1 MIGNYIDNKQLSRV
15 PLALKSALSAAPVFH
30 EIFFAHSIKQW
41 FQSDTFFWS
50 EYVLAAFILL

>member
-1 MIGNYIDNKQLSRV
+1 MIGNYIDNKQLIRV

-41 FQSDTFFWS
+41 FQSGMFFGVNM
-50 EYVLAAFILL
+50 Y